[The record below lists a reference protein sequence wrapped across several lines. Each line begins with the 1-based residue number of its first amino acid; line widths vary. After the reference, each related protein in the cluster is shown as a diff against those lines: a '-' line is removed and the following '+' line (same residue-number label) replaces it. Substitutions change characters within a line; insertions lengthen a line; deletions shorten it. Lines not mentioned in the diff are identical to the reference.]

1 MKPKP
6 RRVAARDNP
15 DLWSDTEEMTLEEAA
30 ALLFPS
36 GLYTA
41 STLRTCYRQKRLE
54 VTLVARKLT
63 TTKKAVREMLE
74 AARKPARPRP

>member
-6 RRVAARDNP
+6 RRVAARENP

-41 STLRTCYRQKRLE
+41 STLRTCYRQKKLE
-54 VTLVARKLT
+54 VKILTRKLT
-63 TTKKAVREMLE
+63 TTKKAIREMLE
-74 AARKPARPRP
+74 AARKPASRRP

>member
-1 MKPKP
+1 MAAIP
-6 RRVAARDNP
+6 RRVKLRP
-15 DLWSDTEEMTLEEAA
+15 TEDLWSDTEPLTLQEAA

-41 STLRTCYRQKRLE
+41 STLRTCYRQNLLE
-54 VTLVARKLT
+54 TTLCTRKLT

-74 AARKPARPRP
+74 AARKPARRRR